1 MIKIL
6 DLPIYHTTVVMMAE
20 SSPREWEEFY
30 HLYEDKLTE
39 SDFKDM
45 LYDIQNK
52 YTCNGFTRCLD
63 KGDYAFYIRY
73 KEYYGDI
80 AHEIFHVANKIL
92 CKCGVFHE
100 ADGEAWAY
108 LIGYITEQFYDMLE
122 GKSENVFTTSHKAI
136 QDSSDENK

>member
-6 DLPIYHTTVVMMAE
+6 DLPIYNTTAVMMAE

-39 SDFKDM
+39 DDFKEM

-52 YTCNGFTRCLD
+52 STCNGFTRCLD
-63 KGDYAFYIRY
+63 KGDYAFFIRY
-73 KEYYGDI
+73 KEYEDDI

-92 CKCGVFHE
+92 YSRGVYHE
-100 ADGEAWAY
+100 ADAEAWAY
-108 LIGYITEQFYDMLE
+108 LIGYITKEFYAMLRGE
-122 GKSENVFTTSHKAI
+122 SEDIFTA
-136 QDSSDENK
+136 SSPAPSV